1 MNRYWYVEC
10 VRHAEVVD
18 LEASRFTLTDQD
30 LLEVMQGGEVCLAL
44 VKRKARELADKL
56 EWLKPILVAGHLV
69 VAELS
74 GFDIRIAE
82 TSAPKDLLVEV
93 WRSRGTESY
102 RFPIREGKWE
112 DVDVPSEIMNGGSS
126 FGSFSICIEGGKLS
140 PHMKPELRE
149 SLVEVLQRGLGVESE
164 SEIINKVMVKFMP
177 HSRMDIIRK
186 TISGLAK
193 IYIMADVI
201 QGMSGANIE
210 DVLFADDKAFRRCA

>member
-93 WRSRGTESY
+93 WRSREAETY
-102 RFPIREGKWE
+102 RFPINLGKWE
-112 DVDVPSEIMNGGSS
+112 GVDVPSELANGSS
-126 FGSFSICIEGGKLS
+126 FSIYIEGGQLS
-140 PHMKPELRE
+140 PRMKPGLRE
-149 SLVEVLQRGLGVESE
+149 SLVEVLRRGLGVESE
-164 SEIINKVMVKFMP
+164 SEIINKVMVKFMT
-177 HSRMDIIRK
+177 HSRMGIIQK

-210 DVLFADDKAFRRCA
+210 DVLFADDKAFRRCE